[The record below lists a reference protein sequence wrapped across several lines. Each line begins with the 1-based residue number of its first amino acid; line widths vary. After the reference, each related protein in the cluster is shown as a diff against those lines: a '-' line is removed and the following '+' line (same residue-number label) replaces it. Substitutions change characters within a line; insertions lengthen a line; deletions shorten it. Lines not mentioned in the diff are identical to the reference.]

1 MFLCTHLSPSC
12 DSPHRPFLTR
22 PSQRPTLQISPH
34 LWKANPTSHQPL
46 QNLPS
51 IPMNPYCGW
60 HQTMWERER
69 ERENKTI
76 LLLCTQVICSLVWK
90 IFVLGIKFLKI
101 SFRCFPIIVLR
112 ICQKCFCSASQFS
125 VFGNKFPNRCMNY
138 LPSKKMDFI

>member
-1 MFLCTHLSPSC
+1 MCTHLSPSC

-34 LWKANPTSHQPL
+34 LWKTNLTSHQPL
-46 QNLPS
+46 QNLLS

-60 HQTMWERER
+60 HHTMC

-76 LLLCTQVICSLVWK
+76 LLLCSHVNCSLVCK

-101 SFRCFPIIVLR
+101 SFRCFPKIVLR

-125 VFGNKFPNRCMNY
+125 VFGNKFPNKCMSS